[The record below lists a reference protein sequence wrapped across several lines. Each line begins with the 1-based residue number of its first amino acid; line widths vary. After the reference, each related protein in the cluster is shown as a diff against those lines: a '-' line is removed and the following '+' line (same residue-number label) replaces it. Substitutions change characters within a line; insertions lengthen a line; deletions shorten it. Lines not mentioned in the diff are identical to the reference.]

1 MFLLP
6 FLSCRLVPNTSI
18 VKEMHDTV
26 NLQLFDWKDQKE
38 NPRKAK
44 NQGNHK
50 DRGIQDNDF
59 KVAYE
64 ILGLHPDL

>member
-1 MFLLP
+1 
-6 FLSCRLVPNTSI
+6 
-18 VKEMHDTV
+18 MHDTV

-59 KVAYE
+59 KVVYE
-64 ILGLHPDL
+64 ILGLHPDLCIHG